1 VGQKTG
7 WTIRLC
13 GPVGVDHDGRSLEA
27 ALPGRQGRLLFAYLL
42 LNRDRDC
49 GRAELID
56 LLWPV
61 RPPAAADT
69 ALSALLSK
77 LRRALGEG
85 VLVGRSELRLVP
97 GGPIEVDAETAAG
110 SAMRAEAA
118 IDAGD
123 WARAAADARAVLEVD
138 LQTFLPDCDGPW
150 VNELRRELESVR
162 LRALE
167 ALGEAGLRRGGR
179 ELGTAEQAARAAIAA
194 APFRESAHRLLM
206 EVHEAAGNPAEALRA
221 FEELRILLR
230 DELGTTPGAAALA
243 VHERVLRGQAPLA
256 APAPRAP
263 APAPIVAWPPPLAAA
278 LDRHALVGR
287 TRELDALEECWGEAV
302 TGSRT
307 LALLAGDAGIGKTRL
322 AAELGRRARDDGAL
336 VLYGRFDEEALA
348 PYQPVVE
355 MVRGWSSG
363 ASLEPLR
370 ERLGMRAAELAILF
384 GEFGPPP
391 ADPAAPPA
399 HDPDARRM
407 RFFDAVA
414 ALLGEIGAAAPLVLV
429 FDDLHWADRPT
440 LQLLRHLVR
449 SPQPRRAL
457 LLGTYREA
465 ELEPGHPLHELI
477 GDVRRE
483 GLLTRLELPG
493 LAEPEVAELL
503 AALGVPAADPAFV
516 RALHGETDGNPFFIE
531 EVVRHL
537 RESDRELQADVSLTE
552 AGVPDGVREVTARR
566 LRRLGTESRKALQV
580 AAVIGREFDY
590 DVLEAVAPLEDEA
603 LIAAL
608 EEGVE
613 ARVLREA
620 GQVGRY
626 AFTHALVR
634 ATLYDGLSQLRRAR
648 LHGRVGEAI
657 SRLRSADLDP
667 YLPQLAHHFAQ
678 AAPVEQPE
686 RAIDFALA
694 AARRA
699 DRLLAWEEAAQHY
712 RAALRSRE
720 LAGGHEGR
728 VRGEL
733 LLALG
738 ASEDRAGMEEDAR
751 ATFQAAA
758 ALARGLGDASLL
770 ARAALGFAGQWSIL
784 GRVDD
789 ARMNLLEEAR
799 AALGDERTTL
809 RARLLA
815 RLALEL
821 YYSGEPGW
829 RLALSEEAVELAREL
844 DEPRTLAICLDA
856 RHYALWR
863 PETVDERLEVA
874 AELRR
879 VAEETGDPELELEGA
894 GWTVVD
900 LFELGDIQG
909 ADVQI
914 AAASKLAEAL
924 QRPIWLW
931 WTSLLRC
938 TRAQFAGRFDEA
950 ERLAEETLEVGKH
963 GQAENAVSAYAQA
976 MFNIRREQGRL
987 EEVESA
993 VRGFIER
1000 YPMLLAWRAGLALL
1014 LVEAGRTDEAR
1025 AEFEALAGGRFADLP
1040 RDANW
1045 LIAVTLLAEVC
1056 GALGDGDR
1064 AEALYELLEPY
1075 AGRNVV
1081 VGRAATCNG
1090 AAARLLGVLAAA
1102 MHSWELAEGHF
1113 ISALAMHE
1121 RMGARPWTARTQ
1133 LAYADML
1140 LTRRRRGDKARA
1152 RELLAEAIRT
1162 ADALGMRA
1170 VARRARELVPAGG
1183 GAVAAR
1189 ARS

>member
-1 VGQKTG
+1 MG

-13 GPVGVDHDGRSLEA
+13 GPLGVDQGGRSRAA
-27 ALPGRQGRLLFAYLL
+27 ALPGRQGRLLFAYLV

-49 GRAELID
+49 GRGELID
-56 LLWPV
+56 LLWPEK
-61 RPPAAADT
+61 PPAAADT

-77 LRRALGEG
+77 LRRALGDG
-85 VLVGRSELRLVP
+85 ALAGRSELRLVP
-97 GGPIEVDAETAAG
+97 PGPIEVDVETAA
-110 SAMRAEAA
+110 AATTAAEAA
-118 IDAGD
+118 IDARD
-123 WARAAADARAVLEVD
+123 WAGASAAARDVLTVD
-138 LQTFLPDCDGPW
+138 LQTFLPDCEGPW
-150 VNELRRELESVR
+150 VNEARRELDTVR
-162 LRALE
+162 VRALE
-167 ALGEAGLRRGGR
+167 VLAEAGLRQGGR

-194 APFRESAHRLLM
+194 APFRESSHRLVM
-206 EVHEAAGNPAEALRA
+206 EIHEAAGNPAEALRA
-221 FEELRILLR
+221 FEELRVLLR
-230 DELGTTPGAAALA
+230 DELGTTPGAAAMA
-243 VHERVLRGQAPLA
+243 VHERLLRGEAPGPEPRAAAEPVPVVPWPAPLA
-256 APAPRAP
+256 A
-263 APAPIVAWPPPLAAA
+263 V

-287 TRELDALEECWGEAV
+287 TRELGVLEEYWGDAV
-302 TGSRT
+302 AGARQ
-307 LALLAGDAGIGKTRL
+307 LVLLAGDAGIGKTRL

-336 VLYGRFDEEALA
+336 VLYGRYDEEALA

-370 ERLGMRAAELAILF
+370 DRLGVRAAELGILF
-384 GEFGPPP
+384 GELGPPP
-391 ADPAAPPA
+391 GDSASGG
-399 HDPDARRM
+399 DPDARRM

-414 ALLGEIGAAAPLVLV
+414 ALLGEAGARSPLVLV

-465 ELEPGHPLHELI
+465 ELEPGHPLLELVA
-477 GDVRRE
+477 DVRRE
-483 GLLTRLELPG
+483 GLLHRLDLGG
-493 LAEPEVAELL
+493 LAEPEVAELV
-503 AALGVPAADPAFV
+503 AALGVPSAEPAFV
-516 RALHGETDGNPFFIE
+516 RALHGETEGNPFFIE

-537 RESDRELQADVSLTE
+537 RESERELHADISLTD

-566 LRRLGTESRKALQV
+566 LRRLDAESRQALQV

-590 DVLEAVAPLEDEA
+590 DVLEAVAPLDDDT

-620 GQVGRY
+620 GRVGRY

-657 SRLRSADLDP
+657 ARLRGGDLDP
-667 YLPQLAHHFAQ
+667 HLPQLAYHFAQ

-712 RAALRSRE
+712 RAALRARDLSG
-720 LAGGHEGR
+720 AHDDP
-728 VRGEL
+728 VRAEL
-733 LLALG
+733 LLAQG
-738 ASEDRAGMEEDAR
+738 ASEDRAGMEDEAR
-751 ATFQAAA
+751 ATFEDAMAT
-758 ALARGLGDASLL
+758 ARVLGDAALFG
-770 ARAALGFAGQWSIL
+770 RAALGFAGQWSVL
-784 GRVDD
+784 GRVDTD
-789 ARMNLLEEAR
+789 RLSLLEEAL
-799 AALGDERTTL
+799 AALGDEDTPL
-809 RARLLA
+809 RARLMA

-821 YYSGEPGW
+821 YYSGEPE
-829 RLALSEEAVELAREL
+829 RRQELSEQAVELARRL
-844 DEPRTLAICLDA
+844 GDPRTLAACLDA

-874 AELRR
+874 AELRS
-879 VAEETGDPELELEGA
+879 VAEQTGDPELELEGA

-900 LFELGDIQG
+900 LLELGDVQG

-924 QRPIWLW
+924 QRPLWLW

-938 TRAQFAGRFDEA
+938 TRAQMAGHFDEA
-950 ERLAEETLEVGKH
+950 ERLADETLEIGRH
-963 GQAENAVSAYAQA
+963 GQAENAGNAYAQA
-976 MFNIRREQGRL
+976 LFNIRREQGRL
-987 EEVESA
+987 AEVEPS
-993 VRGFIER
+993 VRRFIEL
-1000 YPMLLAWRAGLALL
+1000 YPRLVAWRAALALL
-1014 LVEAGRTDEAR
+1014 LVELGREDEAR
-1025 AEFEALAGGRFADLP
+1025 VEFEALAGLEDLP

-1045 LIAVTLLAEVC
+1045 LIGVTLLAEVC
-1056 GALGDGDR
+1056 GALRDGAR
-1064 AEALYELLEPY
+1064 AEPLYALLEPY

-1090 AAARLLGVLAAA
+1090 AASRLLGILAAA
-1102 MHSWELAEGHF
+1102 MRSWELAEGHF

-1121 RMGARPWTARTQ
+1121 KMGARPWVARTQ
-1133 LAYADML
+1133 VAYAEML
-1140 LTRRRRGDKARA
+1140 LTRRRRGDRARA
-1152 RELLAEAIRT
+1152 RDLLAEAMVT
-1162 ADALGMRA
+1162 ADALGMPV
-1170 VARRARELVPAGG
+1170 VAQRARDLAPAA
-1183 GAVAAR
+1183 GAVATR
-1189 ARS
+1189 R

>member
-1 VGQKTG
+1 MG

-13 GPVGVDHDGRSLEA
+13 GPMGVEQDGHPRAS
-27 ALPGRQGRLLFAYLL
+27 ALPGRQGRLLFAYLV

-49 GRAELID
+49 GRGELID
-56 LLWPV
+56 LLWPE

-85 VLVGRSELRLVP
+85 ALAGRSELRIVP
-97 GGPIEVDAETAAG
+97 PADIEVDVETAAALA
-110 SAMRAEAA
+110 SAAEAE
-118 IDAGD
+118 IDAHD
-123 WARAAADARAVLEVD
+123 WLAASAAARDVLTVD

-150 VNELRRELESVR
+150 VSEARRELDTVR
-162 LRALE
+162 VRALE
-167 ALGEAGLRRGGR
+167 VLAEAGLRQGGR

-194 APFRESAHRLLM
+194 MPFRESSHRLLM

-230 DELGTTPGAAALA
+230 DELGTTPGASAMA
-243 VHERVLRGQAPLA
+243 VHERLLHGEAPVLAE
-256 APAPRAP
+256 APAPSEPVPVVPWP
-263 APAPIVAWPPPLAAA
+263 APLTAVLG
-278 LDRHALVGR
+278 RHALVGR
-287 TRELDALEECWGEAV
+287 TRELDVLEEHWGDAV
-302 TGSRT
+302 AGARA
-307 LALLAGDAGIGKTRL
+307 LVLLAGDAGIGKTRL
-322 AAELGRRARDDGAL
+322 AAELGRRALEDGAL
-336 VLYGRFDEEALA
+336 VLYGRFDEETLA

-370 ERLGMRAAELAILF
+370 ERLGVRASELAILF
-384 GEFGPPP
+384 GELGPPP
-391 ADPAAPPA
+391 ADDDG
-399 HDPDARRM
+399 DPDARRP

-414 ALLGEIGAAAPLVLV
+414 ALLGEAGAQAPLVLI

-449 SPQPRRAL
+449 SPQPRRVL
-457 LLGTYREA
+457 LLGTYRDA
-465 ELEPGHPLHELI
+465 ELESGHALLELI
-477 GDVRRE
+477 ADVRRE
-483 GLLTRLELPG
+483 GMLKRLEIAG
-493 LAEPEVAELL
+493 LAEPEVAELV
-503 AALGVPAADPAFV
+503 AELGVPGAAPAFV
-516 RALHGETDGNPFFIE
+516 HALHGETEGNPFFIE

-537 RESDRELQADVSLTE
+537 RESERDLSGDVSLTE
-552 AGVPDGVREVTARR
+552 AGVPEGVREVTARR
-566 LRRLGTESRKALQV
+566 LRRLDAESRQALSV

-603 LIAAL
+603 LIGAL

-620 GQVGRY
+620 GRVGRY

-657 SRLRSADLDP
+657 ARLRGSDLDP
-667 YLPQLAHHFAQ
+667 HLPQLAYHFAQ
-678 AAPVEQPE
+678 AAPVEQPQ

-712 RAALRSRE
+712 RAALRARE
-720 LAGGHEGR
+720 LAGAHQDP
-728 VRGEL
+728 VRAEL
-733 LLALG
+733 LLAQG
-738 ASEDRAGMEEDAR
+738 ASEDHAGMEHEATR
-751 ATFQAAA
+751 TFQEAAA
-758 ALARGLGDASLL
+758 TARVLVDAPLLG
-770 ARAALGFAGQWSIL
+770 RAALGYAGQWSVL
-784 GRVDD
+784 GRVDEGRL
-789 ARMNLLEEAR
+789 ALLEEALE
-799 AALGDERTTL
+799 ALGDEDSPL

-821 YYSGEPGW
+821 YYSDEPDR
-829 RLALSEEAVELAREL
+829 RLALSQEAVDLARRL
-844 DEPRTLAICLDA
+844 GDPRTLATCLDA

-900 LFELGDIQG
+900 LLELGDVQG
-909 ADVQI
+909 ADIQI

-924 QRPIWLW
+924 QRPIWRW

-938 TRAQFAGRFDEA
+938 TRAQLAGQFDEA
-950 ERLAEETLEVGKH
+950 ERLADETLEIGRH
-963 GQAENAVSAYAQA
+963 GQAENAVNAYWQA

-987 EEVESA
+987 AEVEPS
-993 VRGFIER
+993 VRRFIEL
-1000 YPMLLAWRAGLALL
+1000 YPRLVAWRAGLALL
-1014 LVEAGRTDEAR
+1014 LVELGREDEAR
-1025 AEFEALAGGRFADLP
+1025 AEFEALAAVDAMP

-1045 LIAVTLLAEVC
+1045 LIGVTLLAEVC
-1056 GALGDGDR
+1056 GALDDGAR
-1064 AEALYELLEPY
+1064 AEPLYALLEPY

-1090 AAARLLGVLAAA
+1090 AASRLLGILAGA
-1102 MHSWELAEGHF
+1102 MRAWELAEGHF
-1113 ISALAMHE
+1113 ITALDMHE
-1121 RMGARPWTARTQ
+1121 RMGALPWVARTQ
-1133 LAYADML
+1133 LAYAEML
-1140 LTRRRRGDKARA
+1140 LVRRRRGDRARA
-1152 RELLAEAIRT
+1152 RDLLAEAVVT
-1162 ADALGMRA
+1162 ADALGMCA
-1170 VARRARELVPAGG
+1170 VAQRARGLVPAGRFGPG
-1183 GAVAAR
+1183 GAIAAR
-1189 ARS
+1189 R

>member
-1 VGQKTG
+1 M
-7 WTIRLC
+7 
-13 GPVGVDHDGRSLEA
+13 GVDHGGRSLGG
-27 ALPGRQGRLLFAYLL
+27 ALPGRQGRLLFAYLV

-49 GRAELID
+49 GRGELID
-56 LLWPV
+56 LLWPE

-77 LRRALGEG
+77 LRRALGDG
-85 VLVGRSELRLVP
+85 VLAGRSELRFAPAEAVA
-97 GGPIEVDAETAAG
+97 VDVEG
-110 SAMRAEAA
+110 SAEAVTRGEAA
-118 IDAGD
+118 IDAQD
-123 WARAAADARAVLEVD
+123 WEQAAADAREVLAVD

-150 VNELRRELESVR
+150 VNELRRELETIR
-162 LRALE
+162 LRGLE
-167 ALGEAGLRRGGR
+167 TLAEACLRRGGR

-206 EVHEAAGNPAEALRA
+206 EIHEAAGNPAEALRA
-221 FEELRILLR
+221 FEDLRILLR
-230 DELGTTPGAAALA
+230 DELGTTPGQAAMI
-243 VHERVLRGQAPLA
+243 VHDRVLRGATRIAEVPVA
-256 APAPRAP
+256 DDGVPVTGWPA
-263 APAPIVAWPPPLAAA
+263 PLAAA
-278 LDRHALVGR
+278 LERHALVGR
-287 TRELDALEECWGEAV
+287 AQELDRLVEWWTEAV
-302 TGSRT
+302 GGGRG
-307 LALLAGDAGIGKTRL
+307 LVLLAGDAGIGKTRL
-322 AAELGRRARDDGAL
+322 AAELGRRARDAGAL

-370 ERLGMRAAELAILF
+370 ERLGIRAAELGILF

-391 ADPAAPPA
+391 GEPHEPGPHG
-399 HDPDARRM
+399 HDADARRL

-414 ALLGEIGAAAPLVLV
+414 ALLGEAGASTPLVIV

-449 SPQPRRAL
+449 APQPRQAL
-457 LLGTYREA
+457 ILGTYRDA
-465 ELEPGHPLHELI
+465 ELEAGDPLHELI
-477 GDVRRE
+477 GDIRRE
-483 GLLTRLELPG
+483 GMLKRIELGG
-493 LAEPEVAELL
+493 LAEPEVAELV
-503 AALGVPAADPAFV
+503 AALGVPAAEPAFV
-516 RALHGETDGNPFFIE
+516 HALHGETEGNPFFIE

-537 RESDRELQADVSLTE
+537 RDGHHDLRSVVSLTE

-566 LRRLGTESRKALQV
+566 LRRLTADSRQALQV

-590 DVLEAVAPLEDEA
+590 DVLEAVAPLHDDA
-603 LIAAL
+603 LISAL

-620 GQVGRY
+620 GPVGRY
-626 AFTHALVR
+626 SFTHALVR

-657 SRLRSADLDP
+657 AELRSADLDP
-667 YLPQLAHHFAQ
+667 CLPQLAHHFAQ

-686 RAIDFALA
+686 RAIDYALA

-712 RAALRSRE
+712 RAALRARE
-720 LAGGHEGR
+720 LAGAR
-728 VRGEL
+728 DDLVRGEL

-738 ASEDRAGMEEDAR
+738 ASEDRAGMEDAAR
-751 ATFQAAA
+751 ATFAAA
-758 ALARGLGDASLL
+758 AATARALGEMPLL
-770 ARAALGFAGQWSIL
+770 GRAALGFAGQWSIL
-784 GRVDD
+784 GRVDE
-789 ARMNLLEEAR
+789 ARVELLEEALDG
-799 AALGDERTTL
+799 LGDADVAL

-821 YYSGEPGW
+821 YYAGDPGR
-829 RLALSEEAVELAREL
+829 RLALSEEAVELARGV
-844 DEPRTLAICLDA
+844 DDPRTLATCLDA

-879 VAEETGDPELELEGA
+879 VAEATGDPELELEGA

-900 LFELGDIQG
+900 LLELGDVQA

-914 AAASKLAEAL
+914 AAASKLADAL
-924 QRPIWLW
+924 QRPLWLW

-938 TRAQFAGRFDEA
+938 TRAQLAGAFDEA
-950 ERLAEETLEVGKH
+950 ERLAEATLEIGSH
-963 GQAENAVSAYAQA
+963 GQAENAQNAYAQA

-987 EEVESA
+987 AELEPA
-993 VRGFIER
+993 VRGLIKR
-1000 YPMLLAWRAGLALL
+1000 YPMLVAWRAALALL
-1014 LVEAGRTDEAR
+1014 LVELGRTREAR
-1025 AEFEALAGGRFADLP
+1025 AEFDGLAGDGFAPLP

-1045 LIAVTLLAEVC
+1045 LIGVTLLAEVC
-1056 GALGDGDR
+1056 GVLRDGER
-1064 AEALYELLEPY
+1064 AAELYAAIEPY

-1090 AAARLLGVLAAA
+1090 DASRLLGILAAA
-1102 MHSWELAEGHF
+1102 MGSWELAEGHF
-1113 ISALAMHE
+1113 INALAMHE
-1121 RMGARPWTARTQ
+1121 RMRARPWLARTQ
-1133 LAYADML
+1133 VAYAEML
-1140 LTRRRRGDKARA
+1140 LARRRPGDRERARA
-1152 RELLAEAIRT
+1152 LLADAVQT
-1162 ADALGMRA
+1162 ADALGMRV
-1170 VARRARELVPAGG
+1170 VAARAGDLAAQAAR
-1183 GAVAAR
+1183 AVAAR
-1189 ARS
+1189 P

>member
-1 VGQKTG
+1 
-7 WTIRLC
+7 
-13 GPVGVDHDGRSLEA
+13 VGVDHGGRSLGA
-27 ALPGRQGRLLFAYLL
+27 ALPGRQGRLLFAYLV

-56 LLWPV
+56 LLWPE
-61 RPPAAADT
+61 RPPAAAET

-77 LRRALGEG
+77 LRRALGESA
-85 VLVGRSELRLVP
+85 LFGRSELRFAP
-97 GGPIEVDAETAAG
+97 AGPIEVDLEGSATAA
-110 SAMRAEAA
+110 ARAEAA
-118 IDAGD
+118 IDVDD
-123 WARAAADARAVLEVD
+123 WSQAVDHARDVLTID
-138 LQTFLPDCDGPW
+138 LQTFLPDCEGPW
-150 VNELRRELESVR
+150 VNEMRRELESIR
-162 LRALE
+162 LRGLE
-167 ALGEAGLRRGGR
+167 SLAEACLRRGGR
-179 ELGTAEQAARAAIAA
+179 DLGTAEQAARAAIAA
-194 APFRESAHRLLM
+194 APFRESSHRLLM

-230 DELGTTPGAAALA
+230 DELGTTPGQAAMI
-243 VHERVLRGQAPLA
+243 VHERVLRGEKPGALLPV
-256 APAPRAP
+256 PTPGDGIP
-263 APAPIVAWPPPLAAA
+263 VTTWPVPLAAA
-278 LDRHALVGR
+278 LERHALVGR
-287 TRELDALEECWGEAV
+287 ARELDLLDEWWGDAV
-302 TGSRT
+302 TGTRQ

-322 AAELGRRARDDGAL
+322 AAELGRRATDDGAI

-370 ERLGMRAAELAILF
+370 ERLGIRAAELGILF

-391 ADPAAPPA
+391 GDDGEPGPQG
-399 HDPDARRM
+399 HDADARRL

-414 ALLGEIGAAAPLVLV
+414 ALLGETAGNAPIVLV

-449 SPQPRRAL
+449 APQPRRAL
-457 LLGTYREA
+457 LIGTYREA

-483 GLLTRLELPG
+483 GLLKRIELGG
-493 LAEPEVAELL
+493 LAEPEVAELV
-503 AALGVPAADPAFV
+503 AALGVPAAEPAFV
-516 RALHGETDGNPFFIE
+516 HALHGETEGNPFFIE

-537 RESDRELQADVSLTE
+537 REGDHDLRSDVSLTE

-566 LRRLGTESRKALQV
+566 LRRLCAESRQALQV

-590 DVLEAVAPLEDEA
+590 DVLEAVAPLHDDA
-603 LIAAL
+603 LVSAL
-608 EEGVE
+608 DEGVE

-620 GQVGRY
+620 GPVGRY
-626 AFTHALVR
+626 AFSHALVR

-667 YLPQLAHHFAQ
+667 HLPQLAHHFAQ

-712 RAALRSRE
+712 RAALRARE
-720 LAGGHEGR
+720 LAGAPDDR
-728 VRGEL
+728 IRAEL

-738 ASEDRAGMEEDAR
+738 ASEDRAGMEDAAR
-751 ATFQAAA
+751 ATFGTAAGT
-758 ALARGLGDASLL
+758 ARRLGDVALL
-770 ARAALGFAGQWSIL
+770 GRAALGFAGQWSIL
-784 GRVDD
+784 GRVDET
-789 ARMNLLEEAR
+789 RLELLEEAL
-799 AALGDERTTL
+799 AGLGDEDSPL

-821 YYSGEPGW
+821 YYSGEPDR
-829 RLALSEEAVELAREL
+829 RLALSEDAVDLARRL
-844 DEPRTLAICLDA
+844 GDPRTLATCLDA
-856 RHYALWR
+856 RHYALWQ

-874 AELRR
+874 AELRL
-879 VAEETGDPELELEGA
+879 VAEQTGDPELELEGA

-900 LFELGDIQG
+900 LLELGDVQG

-914 AAASKLAEAL
+914 AAATKLAEAL

-931 WTSLLRC
+931 WSSLLRC
-938 TRAQFAGRFDEA
+938 TRAQLAGRFDEA
-950 ERLAEETLEVGKH
+950 ERLAEATLEIGRH
-963 GQAENAVSAYAQA
+963 GQAENALNAYAQA

-987 EEVESA
+987 AEVEPA
-993 VRGFIER
+993 VRGFIDL
-1000 YPMLLAWRAGLALL
+1000 YPALVAWRPALGLL
-1014 LVEAGRTDEAR
+1014 LIELGRTDEAR
-1025 AEFEALAGGRFADLP
+1025 AEFEALAEGGFDLP

-1056 GALGDGDR
+1056 GALGDGAR
-1064 AEALYELLEPY
+1064 AEELYAVLEPY

-1090 AAARLLGVLAAA
+1090 AASRLLGILAAA
-1102 MHSWELAEGHF
+1102 MRSWELAEGHF

-1121 RMGARPWTARTQ
+1121 RMGARPWVARTQ
-1133 LAYADML
+1133 LAYAEML
-1140 LTRRRRGDKARA
+1140 LTRRQRGDKARA
-1152 RELLAEAIRT
+1152 RELLADAVLI
-1162 ADALGMRA
+1162 ADALGMGV
-1170 VARRARELVPAGG
+1170 VAQRARDLVPAGAAGPG

-1189 ARS
+1189 R